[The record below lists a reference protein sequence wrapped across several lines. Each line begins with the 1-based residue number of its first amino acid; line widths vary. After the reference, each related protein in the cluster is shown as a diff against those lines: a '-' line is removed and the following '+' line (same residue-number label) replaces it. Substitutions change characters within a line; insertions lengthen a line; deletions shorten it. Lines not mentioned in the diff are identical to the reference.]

1 MRPRRE
7 SLRDGKRG
15 RERCFVVGRAKARVV
30 KSFCKKNVCVCV
42 YIASVYITSLSS
54 SRPQHSQ
61 IPQHRRTIMASGQ
74 RQLGIPIGRDAENR
88 ALMPEQLVRAFPAL
102 QIPQTDRLVVRPR

>member
-30 KSFCKKNVCVCV
+30 KSFCKKNVCLCV
-42 YIASVYITSLSS
+42 YIASGKKLLY
-54 SRPQHSQ
+54 
-61 IPQHRRTIMASGQ
+61 
-74 RQLGIPIGRDAENR
+74 
-88 ALMPEQLVRAFPAL
+88 
-102 QIPQTDRLVVRPR
+102 RLRVLNILRSTLLISCQDIDTL

>member
-61 IPQHRRTIMASGQ
+61 IDASDIVPRHRH
-74 RQLGIPIGRDAENR
+74 
-88 ALMPEQLVRAFPAL
+88 ALKGLYH
-102 QIPQTDRLVVRPR
+102 RL

>member
-1 MRPRRE
+1 MRRGRE

-42 YIASVYITSLSS
+42 YIASVCILLLY
-54 SRPQHSQ
+54 
-61 IPQHRRTIMASGQ
+61 
-74 RQLGIPIGRDAENR
+74 
-88 ALMPEQLVRAFPAL
+88 
-102 QIPQTDRLVVRPR
+102 RLRVLNILRSTLLISCQDIDTL

>member
-30 KSFCKKNVCVCV
+30 KSFCKKNVCLCV
-42 YIASVYITSLSS
+42 YIAS
-54 SRPQHSQ
+54 
-61 IPQHRRTIMASGQ
+61 
-74 RQLGIPIGRDAENR
+74 GI
-88 ALMPEQLVRAFPAL
+88 LLLYVRL
-102 QIPQTDRLVVRPR
+102 RVLNILRSTLLISCQDIDTL